1 MKVIV
6 CGAGQVGFN
15 IAHYLAGENN
25 DVTIIDQRSDL
36 IRKVSDTL
44 DVQVVLGHASHPA
57 VLEQAGAGDAD
68 MIIAVTAADEVN
80 MVACQVAHSLFNVPT
95 KIARVRSQ
103 AYLQPLWA
111 NLFSREHLP
120 IDVIISPEIEVA
132 RAITRRLQ
140 VPGAIDVI
148 PLVGDKVRLIGVR
161 CTDQCPL
168 INTPLR
174 QLTVLFPDL
183 AIVIIGIVRDG
194 KAIVPTSE
202 DQMMEGDEVY
212 FVVDTAHVDRA
223 LSAFGREDQEARR
236 IVIFGGG
243 NIGLFLAQQL
253 EAARPGTSIKV
264 VESNKERAETV
275 AKAVGHTVVIHGDVL
290 DPEILEEASVGAAE
304 AVVAVTNDDETNI
317 LSGLLAKRQG
327 CRRTMALVNKTTYN
341 ALVAPMGIDVVV
353 NPRAITVSNVL
364 QHVRRGR
371 IHAVHSLHEGFGE
384 LIEADALETSP
395 LVGKPL
401 RDVNL
406 PDGVL
411 LGAVVHDGKVVSPR
425 GNTVIKPGD
434 RVILFAT
441 AEAVKKVEKMF
452 SVRLEYF

>member
-15 IAHYLAGENN
+15 IARYLAGENN
-25 DVTIIDQRSDL
+25 DVTVIDQRPDL
-36 IRKVSDTL
+36 VRKISDTL
-44 DVQVVLGHASHPA
+44 DVQTVLGYASHPP
-57 VLEQAGAGDAD
+57 VLEQAGAADAD
-68 MIIAVTAADEVN
+68 MVIAVTHADEVN

-95 KIARVRSQ
+95 KVARVRNQS
-103 AYLQPLWA
+103 YLEPIWA
-111 NLFSREHLP
+111 NLFSRENMP

-132 RAITRRLQ
+132 RAITRRLH
-140 VPGAIDVI
+140 VPGALDVI
-148 PLVGDKVRLIGVR
+148 PLANDRVRLIAVR
-161 CTDQCPL
+161 CTPDTPL

-174 QLTVLFPDL
+174 QLAVLFPDL
-183 AIVIIGIVRDG
+183 NIVIIGIIRDG
-194 KAIVPTSE
+194 KPLVPTAE
-202 DQMMEGDEVY
+202 DQMLVGDEVY
-212 FVVDTAHVDRA
+212 FVVDTQHVERA
-223 LSAFGREDQEARR
+223 MAAFGHEEQEARR

-253 EAARPGTSIKV
+253 EVHHPGVAAKV
-264 VESNKERAETV
+264 IEQDRERAEHV
-275 AKAVGHTVVIHGDVL
+275 ARSLSHTIVLNGDAL
-290 DPEILEEASVGAAE
+290 DAEILEEANVGSVE

-317 LSGLLAKRQG
+317 LAALLAKRHGAQRAM
-327 CRRTMALVNKTTYN
+327 CLINKTDYN
-341 ALVAPMGIDVVV
+341 TLVSTLGVDVVIS
-353 NPRAITVSNVL
+353 PRAITVSNIL

-401 RDVNL
+401 RDIRL
-406 PDGVL
+406 PNGVL
-411 LGAVVHDGKVVSPR
+411 VGAIVRDGQVISPR
-425 GNTVIKPGD
+425 GSTVVQAND
-434 RVILFAT
+434 RVVLFAA